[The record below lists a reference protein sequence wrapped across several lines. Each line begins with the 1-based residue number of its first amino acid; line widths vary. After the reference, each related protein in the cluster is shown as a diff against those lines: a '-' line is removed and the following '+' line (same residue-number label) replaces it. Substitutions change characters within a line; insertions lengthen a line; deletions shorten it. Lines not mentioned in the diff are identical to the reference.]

1 MRFYQFIIFLFFFI
15 FLFCYFGNRIYSK
28 MTVPYIVQQSIIN
41 NEDTCMNINDCQIK
55 NDTSKIV
62 ENFDNKKEEQEQKQE
77 QKQEQEQEQKQKQ
90 KQKTNMK
97 LLDEA
102 LYSNTI
108 PSLKTNDLLHLSLPL
123 VGDNMKYDE
132 LDKIYN
138 NPFYPD
144 KHEHNHFKPS
154 QNYSNPDKMVI
165 VERNSFKFGY
175 PNGMTMQDYVN
186 WLYLFKDTPDLLNL
200 EHYINYEKL
209 LNNTII
215 KYEEDRTPPPAKI
228 LTPLN
233 SENYFNSMYSKPPK
247 MIEDN
252 RRRIDGE
259 VRTSSNQGSI
269 TNGILPYN
277 YEKYGDFKQNFDV
290 LGMNGK
296 IYNKDLADKTD
307 PYFLGAMIGPN
318 WNTKNLG

>member
-1 MRFYQFIIFLFFFI
+1 MRFYQFIIFIFFFI
-15 FLFCYFGNRIYSK
+15 FLFCYFGNRIYAK
-28 MTVPYIVQQSIIN
+28 MTVPYIIQQTVVN
-41 NEDTCMNINDCQIK
+41 NEDTCMNINDS
-55 NDTSKIV
+55 SKIV
-62 ENFDNKKEEQEQKQE
+62 ENFEQKQE
-77 QKQEQEQEQKQKQ
+77 TEQETEPETEQE
-90 KQKTNMK
+90 TNTKSKNK
-97 LLDEA
+97 LIEEA
-102 LYSNTI
+102 LYSNTM

-138 NPFYPD
+138 NPFYPNEN
-144 KHEHNHFKPS
+144 EHTHFKPK
-154 QNYSNPDKMVI
+154 QNYANPEKMVI

-215 KYEEDRTPPPAKI
+215 KYEKDRTPPPAKI

-233 SENYFNSMYSKPPK
+233 AENYFNLMYSKPPK

-252 RRRIDGE
+252 LRRIDGE

-269 TNGILPYN
+269 TNGLLPYN

-296 IYNKDLADKTD
+296 VYNNLADKTD
-307 PYFLGAMIGPN
+307 PYFLGSMVGPN